1 MKKTHI
7 LFAILF
13 CFLSNAFSQK
23 NVVDSLLNNLKNA
36 KNDSIKCELYIQLG
50 KYFKSENSDTTLY
63 YYNQSLKL
71 AITLDLK
78 KQEAN
83 ALLHLGIFYKTK
95 GIYDKALD
103 YQLKSLKISKELGN
117 KKEFAVSNTNIGN
130 VYYYQGIYDKAIE
143 YYLKSLKVS
152 EELKDSINICN
163 SYYNIGNVYAD
174 NKLLEKAIEYYFKS
188 LKISEELK
196 DENGVAD
203 CYTTIGLIY
212 LEKKQ
217 FVISLEY
224 HNKSLVIYKKLKNN
238 LGISGCFSNIG
249 LVYASQGLYDNAVSN
264 YKKSLQI
271 FEEIGDKNGV
281 MDCYLNIAEMNLLL
295 ADSAALTETQRLK
308 FLNNSVE
315 YGTKAFDIAKEI
327 NALPFENTAA
337 KQLMTTFKKLGNYQK
352 STEFAQIYITTKDSM
367 LSEEK
372 SKIIAELG
380 VKYEDEKKQ
389 LKIENLEKE
398 NIIQLE
404 KSRKQNIINYALAIG
419 LILLLGFVIL
429 IYRNYSQKKKANK
442 ILEEKNQL
450 INTQKE
456 EILGQSEELKSVN
469 EYLLDVNANLEK
481 LSIVAQKTE
490 NAVTIMDG
498 NGNLLWA
505 NDAFESLYEIS
516 FDDYIAKHGN
526 NIVTAT
532 MNPEAKNLISDCINT
547 GKFISYTTFFVLKN
561 GNERWSQ
568 THITP
573 ILDNNGKVYKL
584 VAVDS
589 DITELKN
596 AEQEIIIKNKKITDS
611 ISYAKKIQEAFLP
624 DLDIVKKY
632 LSATFVFYQPRDI
645 VSGDFYWFYH
655 LNGKSVCVLADC
667 TGHGV
672 PGAFMSMIGNTLLNE
687 IVINQKILE
696 PAKIL
701 EILDR
706 ETKKTL
712 HSESDNENDGMSIS
726 VCVFDVTAKTVRLA
740 CAEQS
745 ILIIE
750 NGEPKVIEGSFYG
763 IGFGHPKEF
772 PFTEH
777 EFKIKENQTIYMF
790 SDGYSDQFGGYNGKK
805 FMLNNFIKLLQENVN
820 LPMNQQSDVIKET
833 LNQWVNK
840 ENREVFGLKNGK
852 PISYSQIDD
861 ITVWGIKM
869 L

>member
-1 MKKTHI
+1 MKTI
-7 LFAILF
+7 SLIVALLFSLF
-13 CFLSNAFSQK
+13 SNAFSQK
-23 NVVDSLLNNLKNA
+23 NVLDSLLNNLKNE
-36 KNDSIKCELYIQLG
+36 KHDTTKCEIYLQIG
-50 KYFKSENSDTTLY
+50 RYFVNENSDTTLY
-63 YYNQSLKL
+63 YYDQSLNF
-71 AITLDLK
+71 AIAHGLK

-83 ALLHLGIFYKTK
+83 TLRHIGIFYKNK
-95 GIYDKALD
+95 GLYDSALN
-103 YQLKSLKISKELGN
+103 YQLKSLKISEELGN
-117 KKEFAVSNTNIGN
+117 KKELAASNTNIGN
-130 VYYYQGIYDKAIE
+130 VYYYQGVYDKAIA
-143 YYLKSLKVS
+143 YYLKALKVS
-152 EELKDSINICN
+152 EEIKDSLSICN
-163 SYYNIGNVYAD
+163 SYYNIGNVYTD
-174 NKLLEKAIEYYFKS
+174 HKLLDKAIEYYFKS
-188 LKISEELK
+188 LKISEDLK
-196 DENGVAD
+196 DKNGVAD

-217 FVISLEY
+217 YKIALEY
-224 HNKSLVIYKKLKNN
+224 HNKSLDIYNKLKYKP
-238 LGISGCFSNIG
+238 GISGCYSNIG
-249 LVYASQGLYDNAVSN
+249 LVYSKQGLYDNAVSN

-271 FEEIGDKNGV
+271 FEDIGDKNGV
-281 MDCYLNIAEMNLLL
+281 MDCYLNIADINVML

-308 FLNNSVE
+308 FLNNSIE
-315 YGTKAFDIAKEI
+315 FGTKAFEIAKEI
-327 NALPFENTAA
+327 NSLPIENAAA
-337 KQLMTTFKKLGNYQK
+337 KQLMTTFQKLENYKK
-352 STEFAQIYITTKDSM
+352 STEYAQIYITTRDSM

-398 NIIQLE
+398 NTIQLE

-419 LILLLGFVIL
+419 LILLFGVVIL
-429 IYRNYSQKKKANK
+429 IYRNYNQKKKANI
-442 ILEEKNQL
+442 ILEEKNHL

-469 EYLLDVNANLEK
+469 EYLLDVNSNLEK

-490 NAVTIMDG
+490 NAVIIMDG
-498 NGNLLWA
+498 NGDLLWA
-505 NDAFESLYEIS
+505 NDAFERIYEIS
-516 FDDYIAKHGN
+516 LDDYIVKHGK
-526 NIVTAT
+526 NIVSAT
-532 MNPEAKNLISDCINT
+532 MNPEAKSLISDCIIT
-547 GKFISYTTFFVLKN
+547 GKFVSYTTYFVLKN
-561 GNERWSQ
+561 GNGRWSQ

-573 ILDNNGKVYKL
+573 ILDNKGKVYKL

-596 AEQEIIIKNKKITDS
+596 AEQKIVINNKKITDS
-611 ISYAKKIQEAFLP
+611 ISYAKRIQEAFLP

-632 LSATFVFYQPRDI
+632 LQSTFVFYQPRDI

-687 IVINQKILE
+687 IVINQKIIE
-696 PAKIL
+696 PARIL

-726 VCVFDVTAKTVRLA
+726 VCVFDVTENTVRLA

-745 ILIIE
+745 MLIVE
-750 NGEPKVIEGSFYG
+750 NGEPTIIEGSLYG

-772 PFTEH
+772 PYVEH
-777 EFKIKENQTIYMF
+777 KYELKENQTIYMF
-790 SDGYSDQFGGYNGKK
+790 SDGYSDQFGGPNGKK
-805 FMLNNFIKLLQENVN
+805 FMINNFIKLLQENVG
-820 LPMNQQSDVIKET
+820 LTMNRQSDVIKDT
-833 LNQWVNK
+833 LNNWVNK
-840 ENREVFGLKNGK
+840 DNRDIYGFKNGK